1 MEEDTRTRLAE
12 TDGMRWSE
20 TAQPEILCMS
30 GSGLGPE
37 SGARIWA
44 PDLGPGFEMT

>member
-20 TAQPEILCMS
+20 TAQLEILCMS
-30 GSGLGPE
+30 GPGSGPG
-37 SGARIWA
+37 SGARIRG
-44 PDLGPGFEMT
+44 PDLK